1 MLDVDVVPTVGTMQ
15 NGRLPARWSAA
26 TVSRNTSTRMRNA
39 SSTGIL
45 RMLSWPIPSVM
56 PAFSTEECACSEVY
70 ITKPGA
76 LPRVRDSGS
85 AISRAAAMAC
95 RVLMEAVS

>member
-1 MLDVDVVPTVGTMQ
+1 
-15 NGRLPARWSAA
+15 
-26 TVSRNTSTRMRNA
+26 MRNA

-56 PAFSTEECACSEVY
+56 PAFSTDECACSEVY
-70 ITKPGA
+70 ITSPGA
-76 LPRVRDSGS
+76 FPRVRDSGS
-85 AISRAAAMAC
+85 AISRAAAIAC